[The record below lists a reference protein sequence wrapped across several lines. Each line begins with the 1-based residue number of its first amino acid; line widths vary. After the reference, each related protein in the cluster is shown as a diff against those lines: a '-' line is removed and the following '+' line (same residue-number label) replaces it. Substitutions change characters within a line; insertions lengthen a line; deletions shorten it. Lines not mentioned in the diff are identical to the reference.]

1 MAMFESLPHLALR
14 ARRDVLRMTTS
25 AGSGHPG
32 GSLSSLDIYI
42 LLLAIKTDADTLVV
56 SHGHTAA
63 GLYAALARFGYIDG
77 EAAVQ
82 GFRRMGSPFEG
93 HPSLDVP
100 GVAWCSG
107 ALGQGLSVGCGYA
120 LAAQK
125 LQTGGHVYVVMGDGE
140 QAKGQLCEARE
151 FAVAHRLSNLTAIVD
166 CNGLQA
172 SGSLDEVLH
181 QDIAA
186 KHEAAGWAALEADGH
201 EFDAL
206 YDALR
211 TLRQAGKPGV
221 LLAHTVMGK
230 GVPGHENDYTFHG
243 NPLKPA
249 ELEAILECS

>member
-1 MAMFESLPHLALR
+1 
-14 ARRDVLRMTTS
+14 MTTN

-42 LLLAIKTDADTLVV
+42 LLLAVKESADTLVV

-63 GLYAALARFGYIDG
+63 GLYAALAQFGYIDG
-77 EAAVQ
+77 EAAIA
-82 GFRRMGSPFEG
+82 GFRRMGSVFEG
-93 HPSLDVP
+93 HPSLEVP
-100 GVAWCSG
+100 GVTWCSG

-125 LQTGGHVYVVMGDGE
+125 LRTGGHVYVVMGDGE

-151 FAVAHRLSNLTAIVD
+151 FAAAHELSNLTAIVD

-172 SGSLDEVLH
+172 SGSLDAVLH

-186 KHEAAGWAALEADGH
+186 KYRAAGWAVSEADGH
-201 EFDAL
+201 DFEAM
-206 YDALR
+206 YAALR
-211 TLRQAGKPGV
+211 KVRQDDRPGV
-221 LLAHTVMGK
+221 LLAHTTMGK
-230 GVPGHENDYTFHG
+230 GVSGHEGDYAFHG